1 MKSSMMALAVAAA
14 LAGCSS
20 TGDSSVFASKDT
32 TVEYY
37 RVFDIKT
44 APGNPA
50 VVKAASEGMTRHVA
64 DATQATPALA
74 GDLQE
79 QPGHFKLAEPSNT
92 APGAAAGRAP
102 SCEGA
107 SWTAKAAPHVNGGDN
122 MNMVACLF
130 PYKNGYHLDMYAVF
144 TKKEG
149 GWLEWP
155 RRFTGRLMGTP
166 EKWTDQTMVDVVKS
180 IRDTTGAQVALIEAK
195 PALVDAP
202 WLQMAPNSSPAATP
216 AGSSVANSGSS
227 TGTASTIAVPP
238 PEAATAAPVAP
249 AAPAP
254 AASSAASSNSA
265 TAGGTQT
272 TKAADNAGNT
282 SASGNSSSGSPA
294 SGSPASGSPANG
306 TPASGDAAKTDTAPA
321 IGTVAT
327 GTSPSPTPKQGMK

>member
-180 IRDTTGAQVALIEAK
+180 IRDTTGAQVALVEAK
-195 PALVDAP
+195 PALSDAP
-202 WLQMAPNSSPAATP
+202 WLQMGPNSAPAATP
-216 AGSSVANSGSS
+216 SGSGVASNGSSA
-227 TGTASTIAVPP
+227 GTASSSGTAATSPVPAP
-238 PEAATAAPVAP
+238 AAATAAPVAP
-249 AAPAP
+249 AAAAP
-254 AASSAASSNSA
+254 AASSAASGNDA
-265 TAGGTQT
+265 TAGGMAT
-272 TKAADNAGNT
+272 THGADNGGST
-282 SASGNSSSGSPA
+282 SASGNASS
-294 SGSPASGSPANG
+294 G
-306 TPASGDAAKTDTAPA
+306 TPASGDAAKPGTEPA

-327 GTSPSPTPKQGMK
+327 GTSPSPSPKQGMK